1 MRSEVARPRC
11 GRRPVLLRALGAVL
25 ALAAL
30 PAWAQSDAPT
40 TRSLI
45 DALKKPPADA
55 DAGTARNLFVRKKP
69 ADAAPAGADG
79 AAGGATVAAPDAG
92 AATGGAAVDTTVGTT
107 GGGAGQVSLAIQ
119 FEISSARISPDSG
132 ALLAN
137 LAGALKSPELKA
149 SRFLIEGHTDASGS
163 AAGNQALSLAR
174 AQSVRRYLGGQ
185 GVVVARLQAV
195 GKGSSEPVNTAD
207 PRGAE
212 NRRVRI
218 ANLP

>member
-1 MRSEVARPRC
+1 MRSEVAGPRC
-11 GRRPVLLRALGAVL
+11 GRRHVLLHALGAVL
-25 ALAAL
+25 SLAAL

-79 AAGGATVAAPDAG
+79 AVGGAPG
-92 AATGGAAVDTTVGTT
+92 ATSGGGT

-185 GVVVARLQAV
+185 GVAVARLQAV
-195 GKGSSEPVNTAD
+195 GKGSSEPVNAAD
-207 PRGAE
+207 PRSAE